1 MREPFGSE
9 SLTGLELELLAP
21 AGVSRLDL
29 AKALA
34 EAWGGALRY
43 GLKYSSEGLH
53 RDARPI
59 CTLTPAYRIDVQGAP
74 RATIVDDTTIQ
85 AQLNPNKPT
94 PQGLFRVVMDDVR
107 FALWLQRNAWS
118 SQPELEAVLEVMLKT
133 FEGRIESQGRG
144 TRHNDQ
150 RALIDPYGHPLAVIA
165 PLPGERE
172 RVAEVVTAP
181 LSASARGAVLKTVC
195 EQAQRPGFSLPREA
209 AFHMHVD
216 AAPWRSTSKLASL
229 IKTYEKDQE
238 DLRALWKVN
247 PSCKRLGG
255 FTEALLKV
263 AMETPNDLS
272 FPIFAAALE
281 MGGAVKSSDLNLLG
295 VIQLMPVQPTL
306 EIRPLG
312 MSLSADELLERIDA
326 VESFLAGVW
335 ESAA

>member
-21 AGVSRLDL
+21 AGVSRIDLAQAL
-29 AKALA
+29 AKAWDG
-34 EAWGGALRY
+34 ELRY

-59 CTLTPAYRIDVQGAP
+59 CTLTPAYRVDVQGTP
-74 RATIVDDTTIQ
+74 RVTIVDDTTIQ
-85 AQLNPNKPT
+85 AQLNPSAAT
-94 PQGLFRVVMDDVR
+94 PKGLFRVVMDDVR

-118 SQPELEAVLEVMLKT
+118 STPQLESVLAVMLET
-133 FEGRIESQGRG
+133 FEGSIESQGRG
-144 TRHNDQ
+144 TRHSDQ

-165 PLPGERE
+165 PLPGERD

-181 LSASARGAVLKTVC
+181 LAPKTRNAVLQTVC
-195 EQAQRPGFSLPREA
+195 EQAQRLGFTVPLEA

-216 AAPWRSTSKLASL
+216 AAPWRSTPKLAALINAYTEAQSSL
-229 IKTYEKDQE
+229 QKQWET
-238 DLRALWKVN
+238 N
-247 PSCKRLGG
+247 PRCKRLGG
-255 FTEALLKV
+255 FSEALLKV
-263 AMETPNDLS
+263 AAETPNDLS

-281 MGGAVKSSDLNLLG
+281 MGGATKGSDLNLLG

-312 MSLSADELLERIDA
+312 MSLKAQTLIARMES
-326 VESFLAGVW
+326 VEAFLSKVW
-335 ESAA
+335 HEAT